1 MPANEQDVINLI
13 KSGNVDPTEL
23 EKMFSSDSES
33 ASLVDL
39 VSISGWEIVYS
50 SSTGQLSEYA
60 TVTATSGNTITGLGM
75 LAYKSG
81 SSTMYCLQ
89 YNNGYN
95 DTELNVSI
103 GTGLYTTSQGNQAY
117 CVIYGWTNNGSF
129 YYPSTM
135 TIQSV

>member
-13 KSGNVDPTEL
+13 KSGNVDPSEL

-39 VSISGWEIVYS
+39 VSISGWEVVYS

-60 TVTATSGNTITGLGM
+60 TVSATSGNTITGLGM
-75 LAYKSG
+75 LCYKSG

-95 DTELNVSI
+95 DTVLNISI
-103 GTGLYTTSQGNQAY
+103 GTGLYTTSMGNQAY

-129 YYPSTM
+129 YYPTTM

>member
-13 KSGNVDPTEL
+13 KSGNVDPSEL
-23 EKMFSSDSES
+23 EKMFSSDSDS
-33 ASLVDL
+33 ASLVDV

-60 TVTATSGNTITGLGM
+60 TITATSGNLITGLGM
-75 LAYKSG
+75 LAYKTN
-81 SSTMYCLQ
+81 SSTVFCLQ
-89 YNNGYN
+89 YNNGYSAAEIN
-95 DTELNVSI
+95 ASI
-103 GTGLYTTSQGNQAY
+103 GTNLYTTSMGSQAL

-135 TIQSV
+135 NIASV

>member
-1 MPANEQDVINLI
+1 MPANEQDVLDLI
-13 KSGNVDPTEL
+13 KSGNVDPSEL
-23 EKMFSSDSES
+23 EKMFSSDSE

-60 TVTATSGNTITGLGM
+60 TISANSGNVITGLGM

-81 SSTMYCLQ
+81 SSTMFCLQ

-95 DTELNVSI
+95 DTVLNVSI
-103 GTGLYTTSQGNQAY
+103 GTNLYTTSMGNQAY

-129 YYPSTM
+129 YYPTTM

>member
-1 MPANEQDVINLI
+1 MPTNEQDVINLI
-13 KSGNVDPTEL
+13 KSGNVDPSEL

-33 ASLVDL
+33 ASLVNV

-60 TVTATSGNTITGLGM
+60 TITATSGNLITGLGM
-75 LAYKSG
+75 LAYKTN
-81 SSTMYCLQ
+81 SSTMFCLQ
-89 YNNGYN
+89 YNNGYSA
-95 DTELNVSI
+95 TEISASI
-103 GTGLYTTSQGNQAY
+103 GTNLYTTSMGNQAL

-135 TIQSV
+135 NIGSV

>member
-13 KSGNVDPTEL
+13 KSGNVDPSEL

-39 VSISGWEIVYS
+39 VSISDWEIVYS

-60 TVTATSGNTITGLGM
+60 TITANSGNTITGLGM

-89 YNNGYN
+89 YNNGYSASQIN
-95 DTELNVSI
+95 ASI
-103 GTGLYTTSQGNQAY
+103 GTNLYTTSMGNQAL